1 MHLHLKDSLSD
12 YGPVY
17 AFWCFAFERFNGV
30 LGSYQTNNRQIEPQ
44 IMCKL
49 LGERGIHNIPLPQ
62 MYNPFL
68 QLLPSAQKG
77 SLRYATCSGEGVTK
91 LMELSSPRPPIALWI
106 TVHREKK
113 RYYIAPLS
121 EKIMSSD
128 LYKQICKVYTQL
140 YPNFSIQFVPRTYI
154 HSRRATLGGEL
165 LVAASFNKKYSV
177 VASFWPGFGD
187 SIDRLDPAMK
197 RVGTIMFFLSNI
209 EGEIYYK
216 Y

>member
-1 MHLHLKDSLSD
+1 MSLKGILPQEHLNCWILFVKASILLCSRVIYKSSLVSADLYLQQFCKKFQQLYGSEECTPNMHMHLHLKDSLSD

-30 LGSYQTNNRQIEPQ
+30 LGSYQMNNRQIEPQ

-106 TVHREKK
+106 TVHQEKK
-113 RYYIAPLS
+113 RY
-121 EKIMSSD
+121 
-128 LYKQICKVYTQL
+128 
-140 YPNFSIQFVPRTYI
+140 
-154 HSRRATLGGEL
+154 
-165 LVAASFNKKYSV
+165 
-177 VASFWPGFGD
+177 
-187 SIDRLDPAMK
+187 
-197 RVGTIMFFLSNI
+197 
-209 EGEIYYK
+209 
-216 Y
+216 